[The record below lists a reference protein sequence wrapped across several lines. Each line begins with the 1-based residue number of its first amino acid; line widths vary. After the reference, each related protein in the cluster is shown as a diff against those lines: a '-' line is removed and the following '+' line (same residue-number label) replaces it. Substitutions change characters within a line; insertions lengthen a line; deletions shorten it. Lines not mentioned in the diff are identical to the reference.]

1 MKIRRIILFVVVAAS
16 VAALASCS
24 KVDFAQEARTYR
36 AITFEVARYTVRSSS
51 DTTDYASAYAAVPF
65 GSYAWFKGETPAND
79 TVFMS
84 AQKVAYD
91 GERWATAG
99 ITYYWP
105 RSGSL
110 DFISYSPYIDTLT
123 SVPAVTENSISWT
136 GWSVAD
142 HPTTDLMYATKAVGQ
157 TDNTHSY
164 YYSGVPTLF
173 HHALAKV
180 GVNLRLAY
188 VEKTAPT
195 GDKTRWD
202 VTVHGIRLRNIRTA
216 GSLTLNLNAD
226 GRNWNRPD
234 SNTWAPVGSPVD
246 IVLDC
251 SSLPLLDSTDTHAVD
266 TTRLVLPQMLSGGQ
280 LADLEITVRTWRD
293 TGSGYQLFLTEDHV
307 HATVPLTTTA
317 LPSWGINQYINY
329 NFVLAP
335 SLAFD
340 NGTELEPVT
349 VTFDPAVGDWEQV
362 NMNATIKL

>member
-1 MKIRRIILFVVVAAS
+1 MKIRSIILFVVVAAF
-16 VAALASCS
+16 AALASCS
-24 KVDFAQEARTYR
+24 KVEFAQEGRPYR
-36 AITFEVARYTVRSSS
+36 AITFEVARHAVRAGS
-51 DTTDYASAYAAVPF
+51 DTTDYAAEFAGVPF
-65 GSYAWFKGETPAND
+65 GTYAWFKGENPAND

-84 AQKVAYD
+84 RQEVAFD
-91 GERWATAG
+91 GEHWATAG

-105 RSGSL
+105 NGGSL
-110 DFISYSPYIDTLT
+110 DFISYSPYIDSLPT
-123 SVPAVTENSISWT
+123 VPTVTENSISWT
-136 GWSVAD
+136 GWSVAE

-188 VEKTAPT
+188 TEKTAPT

-216 GSLTLNLNAD
+216 GSLNLNLNAD
-226 GRNWNRPD
+226 GRNWDRPD
-234 SNTWAPVGSPVD
+234 SNTWAPSGSPVD

-251 SSLPLLDSTDTHAVD
+251 SSLPLLDSMATFAVD

-280 LADLEITVRTWRD
+280 SADLEITVRTWRD
-293 TGSGYQLFLTEDHV
+293 TGAGWQLFLTESHV
-307 HATVPLTTTA
+307 HVAVPLSTA
-317 LPSWGINQYINY
+317 SLPKWGINQFINY
-329 NFVLAP
+329 NFVLTP
-335 SLAFD
+335 SLAED

-362 NMNATIKL
+362 SMNANIKL